1 MNIKFPT
8 IGNTCSLG
16 TILSQMRILLFV
28 ISFFLFSRL
37 FGQTSKNFVV
47 FKTEDFTSINLK
59 ISIKTEKIR
68 IDSVIDLYFFRKH
81 FFIPYYFPETLID
94 KSYKNQIVTV
104 WSDTTIKMDYKINW
118 THTYT
123 YDIKSRVTDY
133 SFSSCLV
140 CSNLPYTIKLFYN
153 ESDKVVKMKK
163 YYSLKIPTV
172 DGVTTMKL
180 SKPPQAVE
188 TFILAYDTKGNI
200 IQLDYFVDE
209 ILRKRIS
216 KS

>member
-1 MNIKFPT
+1 
-8 IGNTCSLG
+8 
-16 TILSQMRILLFV
+16 MRTLLFV
-28 ISFFLFSRL
+28 ISYFLFSSL
-37 FGQTSKNFVV
+37 FGQTSKNNVV
-47 FKTEDFTSINLK
+47 FKTEDFTSMNSK

-68 IDSVIDLYFFRKH
+68 IDSVIDLYFFKKH
-81 FFIPYYFPETLID
+81 FYIPYYIPETLID
-94 KSYKNQIVTV
+94 KSYKDQIVTV
-104 WSDTTIKMDYKINW
+104 WRDTTIKMDYKTNW

-133 SFSSCLV
+133 SFSGCLV

-172 DGVTTMKL
+172 DGVTTIKL
-180 SKPPQAVE
+180 SIPPQAVE
-188 TFILAYDTKGNI
+188 TFILGYDSKGNI
-200 IQLDYFVDE
+200 IQLEYFVDE

-216 KS
+216 KL